1 MEFRDVSPLLRP
13 RGIAVVGAS
22 QRFNRGTR
30 VVENLQRFGYSGAIV
45 VVNPKYSEVAGV
57 PCVPSIADLP
67 DGIDLVVVAV
77 GADAVPGVVDEAGRR
92 GVAGAVVIGS
102 GFGEGGAGVE
112 RARRLAE
119 IVDAHGMVL
128 CGPNCYGVLDAQ
140 SGTAA
145 YSGRIVDPLDTG
157 GVALVLQSG
166 ALTHAITDSALGR
179 GLGVGAIVTSGNELS
194 ATVSDYV
201 RFYADDPGTQV
212 IGVFVEGLRDAGAFA
227 AACRIARANAKPV
240 VVLSTGRS
248 EIGKTAA
255 MAHTGA
261 IAGGS
266 AAFDGLIDSVGAVR
280 VDDID
285 EFRETLM
292 LFSRLQTPAEAGRGL
307 AALSIS
313 GGASGLMADMAETL
327 GIRLATFAPDTRD
340 ALRDALPEFAA
351 VNNPLDV
358 TGAASENPRHLSD
371 SLVLAAEDEDV
382 AVVAFAMNVGLA
394 DEHQAG
400 FYRGQAEIVAEAA
413 RSSKKPLALV
423 TVSSGPLDQT
433 IRQIMDEAGVPVVM
447 GLRPGMKALGSWLRW
462 LSLLPSETRPV
473 AAAVPWPFATSVASG
488 TDAMEALSAAGL
500 PVAPFGY
507 AADADSAAELL
518 AEVGAPAVLKVESA
532 DILHKSD
539 LGGVRLGLTSPEQ
552 VVQAAQEM
560 LAAVSAGV
568 PDATVSG
575 FMVQQMMQGEKLEVL
590 VGVVR
595 DPQVGMVVS
604 VAPGGVL
611 AELSGPA
618 ASRPVPVTRSD
629 AEQLISAGVLDTL
642 LGGYRGSA
650 ELDRGALVDAVLAV
664 SDLAATLPD
673 LAALEIN
680 PLLVRPAGR
689 GVVAVD
695 ALFVRES

>member
-1 MEFRDVSPLLRP
+1 MEFRDVSPILRP

-30 VVENLQRFGYSGAIV
+30 VVENLQRFGYSGTIV
-45 VVNPKYSEVAGV
+45 VVNPKYSDVAGV
-57 PCVPSIADLP
+57 PCVPSVGDLP
-67 DGIDLVVVAV
+67 EGIDLVVVAV
-77 GADAVPGVVDEAGRR
+77 GADAVLGVVDEAGRR
-92 GVAGAVVIGS
+92 GVTGVVVIGS
-102 GFGEGGAGVE
+102 GFGEGGVGAE

-119 IVDAHGMVL
+119 IVDMHGMVL
-128 CGPNCYGVLDAQ
+128 CGPNCYGVLDTH

-145 YSGRIVDPLDTG
+145 YSGRIVEPLDTG

-166 ALTHAITDSALGR
+166 ALTHAITDSAIGR
-179 GLGVGAIVTSGNELS
+179 GLGVAAIVTSGNELS

-201 RFYADDPGTQV
+201 RFYAEDPHTQV
-212 IGVFVEGLRDAGAFA
+212 IGVFVEGLRDADAFA
-227 AACRIARANAKPV
+227 AACRIARVHAKPV

-248 EIGKTAA
+248 DIGKAAA

-266 AAFDGLIDSVGAVR
+266 AAFDGLIHSVGAVR

-285 EFRETLM
+285 EFRETLT
-292 LFSRLQTPAEAGRGL
+292 LFSRLQRPTEVDGGL

-313 GGASGLMADMAETL
+313 GGASGLMADIAETL
-327 GIRLATFAPDTRD
+327 GVRLAKFGLGTRE
-340 ALRDALPEFAA
+340 ALREALPEFAA

-358 TGAASENPRHLSD
+358 TGAASENPRHLSE
-371 SLVLAAEDEDV
+371 SLVVAAADEDV

-394 DEHQAG
+394 DDRQAS

-413 RSSKKPLALV
+413 RVSKQPMAVV
-423 TVSSGPLDQT
+423 TVASGPLDQT
-433 IRQIMDEAGVPVVM
+433 IHQLLAEAGVPVVM
-447 GLRPGMKALGSWLRW
+447 GLRPGMKAFGSWLRW
-462 LSLLPSETRPV
+462 PSLVPSETRPV
-473 AAAVPWPFATSVASG
+473 APPTAWPFPTAVASG
-488 TDAMEALSAAGL
+488 TDAMEALSAAGV
-500 PVAPFGY
+500 PVAPFRH

-518 AEVGAPAVLKVESA
+518 AEIGVPAVLKVESA
-532 DILHKSD
+532 DIVHKSD
-539 LGGVRLGLTSPEQ
+539 VGGVRLGLTSPEQ
-552 VVQAAQEM
+552 VRQAAHEI
-560 LAAVSAGV
+560 LADVARSAS
-568 PDATVSG
+568 DATISG
-575 FMVQQMMQGEKLEVL
+575 FMVQEMMQGETLEVL

-595 DPQVGMVVS
+595 DPQVGVVVS

-629 AEQLISAGVLDTL
+629 VENLMSSGILDTL
-642 LGGYRGSA
+642 LDGYRGGP
-650 ELDRGALVDAVLAV
+650 ELDRAALLDAVLAV

-673 LAALEIN
+673 LVTLEIN
-680 PLLVRPAGR
+680 PLLVRPAGQ

-695 ALFVRES
+695 AVFVRES